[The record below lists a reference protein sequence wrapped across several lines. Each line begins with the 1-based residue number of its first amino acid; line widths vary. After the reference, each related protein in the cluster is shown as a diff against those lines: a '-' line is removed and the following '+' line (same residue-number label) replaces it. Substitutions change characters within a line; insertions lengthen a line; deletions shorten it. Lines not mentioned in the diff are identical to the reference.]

1 MLSPRHDDDGDD
13 ELRRE
18 RKKKKE
24 AAKVVPER
32 NQNGVCK
39 RCAKFVNFA
48 FEFPTLPNSP
58 HAEML

>member
-1 MLSPRHDDDGDD
+1 MMMMMR
-13 ELRRE
+13 ERE
-18 RKKKKE
+18 RKQKE

-32 NQNGVCK
+32 NQDGVCK

-48 FEFPTLPNSP
+48 FEFPTLPDSP